1 MDSLTQFTLGAAV
14 GQAVLGRKLGWR
26 AALTGGLV
34 ATIPDLDVMVPF
46 DDPVAEFTYH
56 RGASHSLLVLTVVS
70 PLVAWFCY
78 WCSKPE
84 NRDFKRWWLLCWLA
98 LFTHPLI
105 DAATIYGTQ
114 LFWPITEYPVGAGSI
129 FIIDPGYTLP
139 LLLGVVAAL
148 VAGRASRWGP
158 RFNGL
163 GIALSTLY
171 MAWTLLLQTYIIED
185 AREAA
190 LADNIDPSQSFVTPT
205 PFNTLLWRAVVVTP
219 KAYFVAYHSLL
230 TPEQDWEFKAY
241 PNASKLIEGFEGNWA
256 IARLAWFTKGNYAVT
271 EHNGE
276 VSMTDLRMGLEPAN
290 FVFSFVVAERL
301 DSGEVSPLAMSR
313 RNPPTRIET
322 DRLGDVR
329 RAVFDGPLTL
339 PRP

>member
-46 DDPVAEFTYH
+46 DDPVADFTYH

-70 PLVAWFCY
+70 PLVAWFFY

-114 LFWPITEYPVGAGSI
+114 LFWPITEYPVGAGST

-139 LLLGVVAAL
+139 LLLGVAAAL

-158 RFNGL
+158 RFRPRHC
-163 GIALSTLY
+163 
-171 MAWTLLLQTYIIED
+171 IEHLVHGVD
-185 AREAA
+185 TAF
-190 LADNIDPSQSFVTPT
+190 AD
-205 PFNTLLWRAVVVTP
+205 L
-219 KAYFVAYHSLL
+219 H
-230 TPEQDWEFKAY
+230 
-241 PNASKLIEGFEGNWA
+241 
-256 IARLAWFTKGNYAVT
+256 
-271 EHNGE
+271 H
-276 VSMTDLRMGLEPAN
+276 
-290 FVFSFVVAERL
+290 
-301 DSGEVSPLAMSR
+301 
-313 RNPPTRIET
+313 
-322 DRLGDVR
+322 
-329 RAVFDGPLTL
+329 
-339 PRP
+339 